1 MNADPVVKL
10 ADFTSLRIARE
21 DRAAHNNFP
30 HFKGEQLADAM
41 VNALVKS
48 TKNNWLTKYIAARAL
63 GKMAVSSVR

>member
-1 MNADPVVKL
+1 MNADPQVKL

-41 VNALVKS
+41 VNALVN
-48 TKNNWLTKYIAARAL
+48 TKQNNHLTKYMAARAL